1 MPSRDR
7 TAPAEPESVDD
18 RDPPAGPAID
28 EEARGMLEAHVQ
40 QMAEKGKVL
49 YRCGL
54 DNGTRSGTFFAPTL
68 IEIDSID
75 VMELVILLEK
85 DYQVFIDSKELGAEV
100 LKSVRAMADFIEAK
114 QGRA

>member
-1 MPSRDR
+1 MSELIDR
-7 TAPAEPESVDD
+7 LRTRIIEVLELQEIAPQDI
-18 RDPPAGPAID
+18 DPD
-28 EEARGMLEAHVQ
+28 ELLVGGR
-40 QMAEKGKVL
+40 
-49 YRCGL
+49 
-54 DNGTRSGTFFAPTL
+54 F
-68 IEIDSID
+68 EIDSID